1 MARFLFGWELGGNF
15 GHMTTFNGIA
25 RELSHRGHD
34 VYVALQNLQEAGP
47 FFDGAN
53 IHYLQA
59 PVASKKYPTVQP
71 KSLSYSHV
79 IERSGFMNPNE
90 LTTLVRGWRELYSL
104 VAPAVTILNAPPV
117 SLLSARQRNFKLA
130 TIGPGYHYP
139 PRTVPLP
146 PFFSDQPDPTGI
158 LLQEEKLLR
167 VINEAMRRLELPKVE
182 ALRELFD
189 VDHDFLTTF
198 QELDHF
204 RGREGATYYGAQFS
218 LTDGANVAWPEP
230 GTGPGEEKR
239 IFVYARP
246 KSAHFKPLMTAL
258 KQVPMRCIVAAPG
271 ISPADLQAFSAPHV
285 RIHPGSVRLAE
296 IRSQCDLAI
305 SAGGHGTMAAF
316 LLGGVPLILLPNHT
330 EQLMGGQAAMQTGAA
345 VIPKRGQA
353 PQFLPMIRDVISQP
367 RFRHRA
373 QAFADKYKDF
383 QAEIQSTVI
392 ANELETMAK
401 G

>member
-25 RELSHRGHD
+25 RELSQRGHE

-47 FFDGAN
+47 FFDGAK
-53 IHYLQA
+53 IHYLQS
-59 PVASKKYPTVQP
+59 PVANKQYQPVNP

-79 IERSGFMNPNE
+79 IERSGFMNANE
-90 LTTLVRGWRELYSL
+90 LTTLLRGWRELYAL
-104 VAPAVTILNAPPV
+104 VAPQVTILNAPPV
-117 SLLSARQRNFKLA
+117 SLLAARQRNFKLC

-146 PFFSDQPDPTGI
+146 PFFPDQPDNTGI
-158 LLQEEKLLR
+158 LMQEEKLLR
-167 VINEAMRRLELPKVE
+167 VINEAMQRLEMPKME

-189 VDHDFLTTF
+189 VEHSFLTTF
-198 QELDHF
+198 LELDHF
-204 RGREGATYYGAQFS
+204 PGREGATYYGAQFS
-218 LTDGANVAWPEP
+218 LTDGATVSWPEA
-230 GTGPGEEKR
+230 GSGPGEDKR

-246 KSAHFKPLMTAL
+246 KSGHFKPLLTAL
-258 KQVPMRCIVAAPG
+258 KQIPMRAIVAAPG
-271 ISPADLQAFSAPHV
+271 ISAADMQAFSAPHL

-305 SAGGHGTMAAF
+305 SAGGHGTTAAF

-330 EQLMGGQAAMQTGAA
+330 EQLMGARAAMQTGAA
-345 VIPKRGQA
+345 VMPKRGA
-353 PQFLPMIRDVISQP
+353 PPQFLPMIRDMVSQP

-383 QAEIQSTVI
+383 QAEKQSTVI
-392 ANELETMAK
+392 ADELETMAK
-401 G
+401 A

>member
-25 RELSHRGHD
+25 RDLSQRGHE

-53 IHYLQA
+53 IRYLQA
-59 PVASKKYPTVQP
+59 PVANKQYPAVEP

-79 IERSGFMNPNE
+79 IERSGFMNANE
-90 LTTLVRGWRELYSL
+90 LTTLMRGWRELYAL
-104 VAPAVTILNAPPV
+104 VAPQVTILNAPPV
-117 SLLSARQRNFKLA
+117 SLLAARQRNFKLA

-146 PFFSDQPDPTGI
+146 PFFPDRPDPTGI
-158 LLQEEKLLR
+158 LLQEEKLLK
-167 VINEAMRRLELPKVE
+167 VINEAMRRLELPNVE
-182 ALRELFD
+182 ALQELFD
-189 VDHDFLTTF
+189 VEHQFLTTF
-198 QELDHF
+198 AELDHF
-204 RGREGATYYGAQFS
+204 PGREGATYYGAQFS
-218 LTDGANVAWPEP
+218 LTDGATIPWPEP
-230 GTGPGEEKR
+230 GQGPGEDKR

-246 KSAHFKPLMTAL
+246 KSQHFKPLMAAL
-258 KQVPMRCIVAAPG
+258 KQVPMRVIVAAPG
-271 ISPADLQAFSAPHV
+271 VSAEDLRAFSAPHL

-316 LLGGVPLILLPNHT
+316 LLGGVPLLLLPNHT
-330 EQLMGGQAAMQTGAA
+330 EQLMGARAAVQTGAA
-345 VIPKRGQA
+345 IVPKRGQP
-353 PQFLPMIRDVISQP
+353 PQFLPMIRDLIFQP

-373 QAFADKYKDF
+373 QAFADKYQNF
-383 QAEIQSTVI
+383 HAETQSTVI
-392 ANELETMAK
+392 ANEIEAMAK